1 MITQDLFGSTTTAN
15 FFVVGMAVQAGC
27 LPIEAEKVEQ
37 AIRLNGVSVEPNLA
51 AFRWGRAQIADAD
64 AVARARRQGSVA
76 EPSDLEVVPT
86 QGRVSAEAARRL
98 TALVPAGGPLAV
110 ELTRYASELE
120 AWGGVLRPGGS
131 RAITTWLAGVER
143 VARAER
149 AVVGEGSPNRD
160 ALLAAVAAAL
170 FKLLAYK
177 DEYEVARLMT
187 DADATAA
194 AREVAGARG
203 RLAWRLHPPI
213 LRAMGLRKKIA
224 IGTWATPLVRLLARL
239 RGLRGTPFD
248 VFGYAEVRRLER
260 ILPGEYEA
268 VIDRV
273 LALLTRENHASAI
286 ALAELPDRVRGYEQ
300 IKLARIAGYRE
311 AMARAESELRSSR
324 SADRETD

>member
-1 MITQDLFGSTTTAN
+1 
-15 FFVVGMAVQAGC
+15 
-27 LPIEAEKVEQ
+27 
-37 AIRLNGVSVEPNLA
+37 
-51 AFRWGRAQIADAD
+51 
-64 AVARARRQGSVA
+64 
-76 EPSDLEVVPT
+76 
-86 QGRVSAEAARRL
+86 
-98 TALVPAGGPLAV
+98 
-110 ELTRYASELE
+110 
-120 AWGGVLRPGGS
+120 
-131 RAITTWLAGVER
+131 
-143 VARAER
+143 
-149 AVVGEGSPNRD
+149 
-160 ALLAAVAAAL
+160 VAAAY

-268 VIDRV
+268 VIERV

-286 ALAELPDRVRGYEQ
+286 ALAELPERVRGYEQ
-300 IKLARIAGYRE
+300 IKLARIAEYRE
-311 AMARAESELRSSR
+311 AMARAESELRSAR
-324 SADRETD
+324 RADRSVVQGLDRKTE